1 MNTEDMNPP
10 LGVRGIKL
18 YDIAH
23 SRAGDKGNISTLS
36 LIPYNESDYEMLC
49 EKITVEK
56 MKKHFAGIIEGEI
69 TRYEM
74 PNISSLLFV
83 CHDALAGG
91 VTTSLRIDTH
101 GKALSYKLL
110 EMEF

>member
-1 MNTEDMNPP
+1 M
-10 LGVRGIKL
+10 KL

-36 LIPYNESDYEMLC
+36 LIPYDENDYEMLC
-49 EKITVEK
+49 QKVTIESVQKH
-56 MKKHFAGIIEGEI
+56 MKGIISGEI
-69 TRYEM
+69 IRYEM

-83 CHDALAGG
+83 CQDALAGG

-101 GKALSYKLL
+101 GKALSYALL
-110 EMEF
+110 EMEI

>member
-1 MNTEDMNPP
+1 M
-10 LGVRGIKL
+10 KL

-36 LIPYNESDYEMLC
+36 LIPYYESDYEMLC
-49 EKITVEK
+49 QKVSIEKV
-56 MKKHFAGIIEGEI
+56 KKHFEGIIEGEI
-69 TRYEM
+69 IRYEM

-83 CHDALAGG
+83 CQDALAGG

-101 GKALSYKLL
+101 GKSLSYKLL
-110 EMEF
+110 DMEI